1 MPDYV
6 DWFVNRE
13 KQYQG
18 FQKMLAGETTRS
30 IMLVEAP
37 ADMGK
42 TWLIQRMRHLCE
54 EQKIPSV
61 FVNFRD
67 RRAHDYLSLVRVARD
82 QVGSEAFNHLT
93 QTINNFTSVNINIL
107 GGGQS
112 RGLNVG
118 DLTAAQGNVNVN
130 LQEVA
135 GGSIIKDN
143 VIRDNQF
150 YVQADSDVARRA
162 AEIQINDA
170 FFACLAEVL
179 KKTAIVFLFDSYED
193 ITKEADQWIRDYLL
207 PHIAA
212 SSLGKVLIIIA
223 GRSVPELSADMKQ
236 LIAKTGLTLFTE
248 DHVKEYIQA
257 KRKLSGLDLSTI
269 FKTSGGYPGL
279 LAKMA
284 DVAAMD
290 TEDDEDWL

>member
-1 MPDYV
+1 MPGYV

-18 FQKMLAGETTRS
+18 FQKMLAGETPRS

-54 EQKIPSV
+54 EQKILTV
-61 FVNFRD
+61 WVNFRD

-82 QVGSEAFNHLT
+82 QLGAEAFNHLT

-107 GGGQS
+107 GGGSS
-112 RGLNVG
+112 RGVNVG
-118 DLTAAQGNVNVN
+118 DLNLNAQGNANVT

-143 VIRDNQF
+143 VVRDNQF
-150 YVQADSDVARRA
+150 YIQADSDVARRA

-170 FFACLAEVL
+170 FFSCLAEVL
-179 KKTAIVFLFDSYED
+179 KKQPVVFLYDSFED
-193 ITKEADQWIRDYLL
+193 VTKEAEQWIRDYLL
-207 PHIAA
+207 PHLAEG
-212 SSLGKVLIIIA
+212 SLSRLIVIVA
-223 GRSVPELSADMKQ
+223 GRTVPQLDDIKQ
-236 LIAKTGLTLFTE
+236 LVAKTGLTLFTE
-248 DHVKEYIQA
+248 DHVKEYIQT
-257 KRKLSGLDLSTI
+257 KRKLTGLDLATI

-290 TEDDEDWL
+290 DDEDEDWL

>member
-82 QVGSEAFNHLT
+82 QVGSDAFNHLT

-118 DLTAAQGNVNVN
+118 DLSAAQGNVNVN

-170 FFACLAEVL
+170 FFSCLGEVL
-179 KKTAIVFLFDSYED
+179 KKTSIVFLFDSYED

-207 PHIAA
+207 PRVAEG
-212 SSLGKVLIIIA
+212 SLGKVLVIIA
-223 GRSVPELSADMKQ
+223 GRGVPELDADMKQ

>member
-18 FQKMLAGETTRS
+18 FQKMVAGETTRS

-37 ADMGK
+37 SDMGK

-61 FVNFRD
+61 LVNFRD

-82 QVGSEAFNHLT
+82 QLGSDAFNHLT

-118 DLTAAQGNVNVN
+118 DLSAAQGNVNVN

-162 AEIQINDA
+162 AEIQISDA
-170 FFACLAEVL
+170 FFSCLQEVL
-179 KKTAIVFLFDSYED
+179 KNSPVVFLFDSYED
-193 ITKEADQWIRDYLL
+193 ITKEADQWIKDFLL
-207 PHIAA
+207 PRVAEGT
-212 SSLGKVLIIIA
+212 LKTVLVIVA
-223 GRSVPELSADMKQ
+223 GRTVPELSADMKQ

>member
-18 FQKMLAGETTRS
+18 FQKMLAGETSRS

-37 ADMGK
+37 SDMGK
-42 TWLIQRMRHLCE
+42 TWLIQRMRHFCE
-54 EQKIPSV
+54 EQKVASV
-61 FVNFRD
+61 YVNFRD

-82 QVGSEAFNHLT
+82 QLGAELFNHLT
-93 QTINNFTSVNINIL
+93 QTINNFTNVNINIV
-107 GGGQS
+107 GGSPS
-112 RGLNVG
+112 RGINVS
-118 DLTAAQGNVNVN
+118 DLSAAQGNVNLN

-135 GGSIIKDN
+135 GGNIIKDN

-150 YVQADSDVARRA
+150 YIQGDSDVARRA

-170 FFACLAEVL
+170 FFSCLSEVL
-179 KKTAIVFLFDSYED
+179 KQGPIVFLFDSYED
-193 ITKEADQWIRDYLL
+193 VTKEADQWIRDYLL
-207 PHIAA
+207 TRLSDGAL
-212 SSLGKVLIIIA
+212 SQTLVIIA
-223 GRSVPELSADMKQ
+223 GRAAPELSGDLKQ

-248 DHVKEYIQA
+248 DHVKEYIQS
-257 KRKLSGLDLSTI
+257 KRKLSGLDLGTI
-269 FKTSGGYPGL
+269 LKTSGGYPGL

-290 TEDDEDWL
+290 DEEDEDWL